1 MGKTKQLSTVC
12 AVLFGLL
19 VAQAQMIVKGTIVD
33 DMGDPLPE
41 AEVYVKGFENDGTT
55 TDLDGN
61 YELTVTK
68 DQAVRGTVTIV
79 SSFIGIDEQES
90 TVSYKEGTQY
100 LAINIGATEI
110 EQVTV
115 VAQVGYGT
123 AAEEDLTGSVAL
135 VTTEDMN
142 QGPIVNAQQLIQ
154 GKVPGVTITSAGG
167 APGSGSSIRIRGT
180 GSLSLNSEPLIVI
193 DGVPI
198 DSGSVGGARNV
209 LNTINPNDIETFSV
223 LKDASATAIYGS
235 RSANGVIIITTKKG
249 KKGKVKWNIASNV
262 SMSDPI
268 RKVDMLNSDQYRTAV
283 NNTGDDDAIGLLG
296 TGNTNWQNQVF
307 DQAWSHDTNI
317 SARGGAFDGRLPF
330 RTSIGYTE
338 QNGIL
343 VGDQLRRTTGS
354 LSLTPSFLD
363 NHLKVEVNAKGSYTE
378 NKFADT
384 GAIGSAIGFDPTQ
397 NIYNEDGS
405 YFNWTDSKGTIYPLA
420 LQNPIMLLNEK
431 IDRSEVRR
439 FIGNAKLN
447 YKLHFLP
454 DLTATVNF
462 GIDETNAHGRKYNKS
477 GLKFT
482 STDNGVTQTGYRETY
497 RNVRTNRLFDAY
509 LTYDKK
515 FGDNHK
521 FDAMIGHSY
530 QVFNQN
536 DQNDN
541 FSQIFSDDSF
551 VFNGTDDVNR
561 NTLLSYFGRANYA
574 YKGKYLVTTT
584 LRADA
589 SSKLNP
595 DDRWGYFPSV
605 ALAWN
610 LHKENFLAESQT
622 INNLKLR
629 LGWGQI
635 GNISGL
641 DDYQYLTRYRASEN
655 SQAYYQFGDEF
666 TSTYRPDPFNENL
679 KWEIGETFNAG
690 IDYGLFNNRVSGSL
704 DGYYK
709 KTKDLIAKVFVDPFT
724 NFGDKLRKNIG
735 DMENYGVEL
744 NLNIV
749 PIQKQEFEWSIGYN
763 LSYNHNE
770 ITKLETN
777 QLVGGISGGTG
788 NTVQIQ
794 REGESAYSFYTYEQI
809 YDQNGRPIEGVF
821 VDRNQDGKIN
831 DDDRYVNKNPM
842 ADITMGLNTN
852 LNYKN
857 WDLAVVTRANF
868 NNYVYNN
875 NASALGY
882 GARITGN
889 GGPFLANIHEDYLHS
904 NFQDITSELLRSDY
918 FVQNAS
924 FFKVDNITLG
934 YTIPRDVTNNFGIRV
949 YGSVQNVAMITDYDG
964 LDPEIVTGNF
974 TDLKPG
980 IDNNVYPRP
989 RIFLLGLNIDF

>member
-1 MGKTKQLSTVC
+1 MGKTKQLLTIC
-12 AVLFGLL
+12 AVLFGFL
-19 VAQAQMIVKGTIVD
+19 VINAQMIVKGTVVD

-41 AEVYVKGFENDGTT
+41 ADVYVKGFEDAGTT

-61 YELTVTK
+61 YELTVTA
-68 DQAVRGTVTIV
+68 DQATNGNVTII
-79 SSFIGIDEQES
+79 SSFIGLDE
-90 TVSYKEGTQY
+90 KEDTIAYTEGSSQN
-100 LAINIGATEI
+100 LAINFGATSIDE
-110 EQVTV
+110 VTV
-115 VAQVGYGT
+115 VAQIGYGS
-123 AAEEDLTGSVAL
+123 AAEEDLTGAVAL

-154 GKVPGVTITSAGG
+154 GKVPGVNITSSGG
-167 APGSGSSIRIRGT
+167 APGAGSTIRIRGT

-198 DSGSVGGARNV
+198 DSGSIGGARNV

-268 RKVDMLNSDQYRTAV
+268 RKVDMLNSDQYRTVV
-283 NNTGDDDAIGLLG
+283 NNTGDDAAIGLLG

-317 SARGGAFDGRLPF
+317 SARGAAFDGRLPF
-330 RTSIGYTE
+330 RTSVGYTE

-343 VGDQLRRTTGS
+343 IGDQLRRTTGS
-354 LSLTPSFLD
+354 VSLTPSFLD

-397 NIYNEDGS
+397 NVYNADGS
-405 YFNWTDSKGTIYPLA
+405 YFNWADSNGTIYPLA
-420 LQNPIMLLNEK
+420 VQNPVMLLNEK
-431 IDRSEVRR
+431 TDRSEVRR
-439 FIGNAKLN
+439 FIGNAKVD

-454 DLTATVNF
+454 DLTATVNL

-477 GLKFT
+477 GLIFT
-482 STDNGVTQTGYRETY
+482 NADQTGYRETY

-521 FDAMIGHSY
+521 LDAMIGHSY
-530 QVFNQN
+530 QVF
-536 DQNDN
+536 DQNDKN
-541 FSQIFSDDSF
+541 DNYSQIFSDGSS
-551 VFNGTDDVNR
+551 VYNGTDEIYR
-561 NTLLSYFGRANYA
+561 NTLLSYFGRVNYA
-574 YKGKYLVTTT
+574 FKGKYLVTAT

-610 LHKENFLAESQT
+610 LHKENFLAESNT

-641 DDYQYLTRYRASEN
+641 EDYQYLTRYRASEN
-655 SQAYYQFGDEF
+655 GQAYYQFGDEF
-666 TSTYRPDPFNENL
+666 TSTYRPDPFNEDL
-679 KWEIGETFNAG
+679 KWEVGETFNAG
-690 IDYGLFNNRVSGSL
+690 IDYGLFNDRISGSL

-709 KTKDLIAKVFVDPFT
+709 KTKDLIAYVNVDPFT
-724 NFGDKLRKNIG
+724 NFGSRLQKNIG

-744 NLNIV
+744 NLNVV
-749 PIQKQEFEWSIGYN
+749 PIQKQDFEWSIGYN

-770 ITKLETN
+770 ITKLSTD

-788 NTVQIQ
+788 NNVQIQ
-794 REGESAYSFYTYEQI
+794 REGESAYSFYTYEQV
-809 YDQNGRPIEGVF
+809 YDENGRPIEGVY
-821 VDRNQDGKIN
+821 VDRNQDGVIN
-831 DDDRYVNKNPM
+831 DDDRYINENPFP
-842 ADITMGLNTN
+842 DITMGLNTN

-882 GARITGN
+882 GDRITGN

-904 NFQDITSELLRSDY
+904 NFQSITSESLRSDY
-918 FVQNAS
+918 YVENAS

-934 YTIPRDVTNNFGIRV
+934 YTIPRDLTNNFGIRV

-964 LDPEIVTGNF
+964 LDPEIITGDF
-974 TDLKPG
+974 SDLQPG